1 MQILKFKPLL
11 KSTIWGGSK
20 IIPFKNLD
28 SGQAN
33 VGESWEVSGVK
44 DNESVV
50 SEGEFEG
57 KMLNEL
63 VAELKEKLVGEE
75 NYERFGNSFPLLV
88 KFIDAQQDLS
98 IQVHPDDETAHR
110 QGKPMGKTEMWYALE
125 SDDDATLRVG
135 LRKAITPELYKEMV
149 EDGSIVEALAE
160 YKLSAD
166 DCFFIPAGRI
176 HAICKGSFVAE
187 IQ

>member
-57 KMLNEL
+57 KMLN
-63 VAELKEKLVGEE
+63 
-75 NYERFGNSFPLLV
+75 
-88 KFIDAQQDLS
+88 
-98 IQVHPDDETAHR
+98 
-110 QGKPMGKTEMWYALE
+110 
-125 SDDDATLRVG
+125 
-135 LRKAITPELYKEMV
+135 
-149 EDGSIVEALAE
+149 
-160 YKLSAD
+160 
-166 DCFFIPAGRI
+166 
-176 HAICKGSFVAE
+176 
-187 IQ
+187 